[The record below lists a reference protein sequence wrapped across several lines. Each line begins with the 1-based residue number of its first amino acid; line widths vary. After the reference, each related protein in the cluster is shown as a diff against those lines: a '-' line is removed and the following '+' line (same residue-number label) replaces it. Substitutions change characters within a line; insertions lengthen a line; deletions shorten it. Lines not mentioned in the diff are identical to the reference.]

1 MKAISLQGHGTMPN
15 ASEAPIELAI
25 GNVASLTEANAYT
38 TTTTTTTTTT
48 HRDSIND
55 SEGDTIV
62 RAQQLEPADRGL
74 AAWRLLIAAFVF
86 EALLC
91 GQSLLIF
98 STKSRHS
105 SS

>member
-1 MKAISLQGHGTMPN
+1 MPN

-25 GNVASLTEANAYT
+25 GNVASLTEANAYTTAT

-86 EALLC
+86 EALLW